1 MLFRSLL
8 ITIALYILPHHCAQA
23 AEDTL
28 PLKIDR
34 TFQALTASNE
44 PTAAFISAES
54 IVSASNGQLEAS
66 GDVQLRREGQ
76 TISAEHLIYQ
86 QNSKDVLA
94 NGNVTL
100 IQGGTQIQGPLLNM
114 NMESNIG
121 DLSNPAFLFEGSN
134 AHGNA
139 ASLHFGGNQN
149 YSFDSASYTTCP
161 IGNDDWLLKMGRLEL
176 DRNKQVGVA
185 HNAWIEFKGVP
196 LLYTP
201 WMDFALNDSNRSG
214 FLGPVF
220 GSTNSG
226 GTEVTVPYY
235 WNIAPNFDA
244 TFSPRFI
251 SKRGTQFNNEFR
263 YLAQNFQ
270 GKLDLDLLPNDKV
283 SQLDRRRVALTHKQS
298 LGEGFAAAANFNYA
312 SDNAYFRDLS
322 DNILGTSQTNLV
334 REGVIT
340 YRAGNWNAAAR
351 MQSFQTLQDPSA
363 PVVAPYWRQP
373 QINVNGS
380 TTFAESNLT
389 FNSEFIDFRH
399 ASLISG
405 RRIVI
410 NPTISYPLLND
421 PGYFVTPKL
430 GIHHTNYLLD
440 TNNNGY
446 PIHSVRT
453 LPTFSLD
460 SGLIMER
467 SDSFLGTGYMQTL
480 EPRAY
485 YVHIPYVDQ
494 SLLPNFDTAQAPFS
508 FSQMFTENRFLGS
521 DRIGDADMLTM
532 ALTSRAIDD
541 DEGTERLR
549 IGIAERFSFK
559 TPKVNLT
566 QVADPYG
573 RSDIL
578 MTLGGKMTRAWRLD
592 SLLQYNPNQSRLE
605 SYSAAARYNPEAGKL
620 LNLGYRYTRDTLR
633 QVDVS
638 TQWPISGRWH
648 GVGRF
653 NFSLQDKL
661 ILEAL
666 AGLEYNQDCWTV
678 RLVSQS
684 FATATQ
690 KRATGTFIQL
700 ELNDM
705 VRIGSDPL
713 AALRASVSGY
723 TKLNDSPSV
732 KPSKGLR

>member
-1 MLFRSLL
+1 MLFRPLL
-8 ITIALYILPHHCAQA
+8 ITIALCILPHHCAQA
-23 AEDTL
+23 ADDTL
-28 PLKIDR
+28 PLKLDR
-34 TFQALTASNE
+34 TFQVLTTSDE
-44 PTAAFISAES
+44 PTAAFISAETL
-54 IVSASNGQLEAS
+54 VSTNNDQLEAR

-86 QNSKDVLA
+86 QNSQDVLA
-94 NGNVTL
+94 EGNVTL
-100 IQGGTQIQGPLLNM
+100 IQGGTQVQGPLLNM

-121 DLSNPAFLFEGSN
+121 DLSNPTFLFEENN
-134 AHGNA
+134 AHGSA
-139 ASLHFGGNQN
+139 KSLHFGGNQN

-201 WMDFALNDSNRSG
+201 WMDFALNDSKRSG

-226 GTEVTVPYY
+226 GTEITIPYF
-235 WNIAPNFDA
+235 WNIASNFDA

-251 SKRGTQFNNEFR
+251 SRRGTQFNNEFR
-263 YLAQNFQ
+263 YLAPNFR
-270 GKLDLDLLPNDKV
+270 GKLDLDVLPNDKV
-283 SQLDRRRVALTHKQS
+283 SQLDRRRMALVHSQS
-298 LGEGFAAAANFNYA
+298 LGGGFAAALNFNYA

-322 DNILGTSQTNLV
+322 DSILSTSQTNLV
-334 REGVIT
+334 REGVVT
-340 YRAGNWNAAAR
+340 YSASNWNATAR

-430 GIHHTNYLLD
+430 GIHHTNYMLD
-440 TNNNGY
+440 ANNNGY
-446 PIHSVRT
+446 PINSVRT

-467 SDSFLGTGYMQTL
+467 SDSFLGGGYMQTL

-521 DRIGDADMLTM
+521 DRVGDADMLTM
-532 ALTSRAIDD
+532 ALTSRVIDD

-559 TPKVNLT
+559 APKVNLT
-566 QVADPYG
+566 PVADPYG

-578 MTLGGKMTRAWRLD
+578 MTLGGKMSRAWRLD